1 MWLWTWFLNRCIL
14 LFQYLLI
21 QYKGFRFNYDAKHAI
36 EQKTN
41 QQRRK
46 MNLDTIDTVEN
57 FKKLFPKY
65 TTYSY
70 YKPYIEQIKSDGST
84 KDIMSI
90 GYPIA
95 LTNTSGT
102 TGEPKNYPVYS
113 FDLNAIYNDCYMLTK
128 SVPFN
133 LFNGCKAISL
143 NSLYYKTYITKDK
156 LKTYKI
162 SAITSIAAMISS
174 VFIMALVNFFTFME
188 NKFDFICKHIEMGTI
203 PTDESLSSPLPIDV
217 RLVLQSSEYRLK
229 PNPSRAQELAEI
241 VSKNGFHHIS
251 TRLWP
256 NLKCGICI
264 LSQNLKQFEL
274 KFLSTYW
281 DPIVPIFPFVY
292 GMSEHYHIAV
302 PLTTNSYQFIPLA
315 RSVYYEFIEVKNDD
329 RHDDDDDD
337 DDDQSPESLELDQID
352 EGKLYEV
359 VLTTYNGLYRYRT
372 EDIIKVIGH
381 YYTLPVWQLCGR
393 RGQYLSIVTE
403 HVTEMKLREIIDSIL
418 LEYTEEF
425 TSSTPQYTV
434 FIDKLSYI
442 LAIEVDDDKKE
453 NEDRLQQIGKELCLK
468 FDQKLQES
476 NEEYKRYRTNQNISL
491 PILLWLKYNTLT
503 TGTREYRLKKSKGSG
518 ANQLKSQ
525 LILNNRSEDVIKF
538 IKENKVFETR

>member
-1 MWLWTWFLNRCIL
+1 MFLFIL
-14 LFQYLLI
+14 LW
-21 QYKGFRFNYDAKHAI
+21 
-36 EQKTN
+36 
-41 QQRRK
+41 
-46 MNLDTIDTVEN
+46 
-57 FKKLFPKY
+57 
-65 TTYSY
+65 
-70 YKPYIEQIKSDGST
+70 
-84 KDIMSI
+84 
-90 GYPIA
+90 A
-95 LTNTSGT
+95 LQ
-102 TGEPKNYPVYS
+102 
-113 FDLNAIYNDCYMLTK
+113 
-128 SVPFN
+128 
-133 LFNGCKAISL
+133 CKEL
-143 NSLYYKTYITKDK
+143 EV
-156 LKTYKI
+156 
-162 SAITSIAAMISS
+162 ISS
-174 VFIMALVNFFTFME
+174 VFIMVLVNFFTFME
-188 NKFDFICKHIEMGTI
+188 NKFDFICKHIETGTI

-229 PNPSRAQELAEI
+229 PNPNRAQELTEI

-256 NLKCGICI
+256 NLKCGICV
-264 LSQNLKQFEL
+264 LSENLKQFEL

-281 DPIVPIFPFVY
+281 DPVVPIFPFAY

-302 PLTTNSYQFIPLA
+302 PLTTNSYQFIPLP
-315 RSVYYEFIEVKNDD
+315 RSAYYEFIEVEN
-329 RHDDDDDD
+329 DDDD
-337 DDDQSPESLELDQID
+337 DDDQSSESLELDQID

-372 EDIIKVIGH
+372 QDIIKVIGH

-434 FIDKLSYI
+434 FIDKLSYV

-453 NEDRLQQIGKELCLK
+453 NEDRLQQIDKELCLK
-468 FDQKLQES
+468 FDKKLQES
-476 NEEYKRYRTNQNISL
+476 NKEYKRYRTNQNISP

-525 LILNNRSEDVIKF
+525 LILNNRNEDVIKF
-538 IKENKVFETR
+538 IKKNKVFETR